1 MVVYRRIDF
10 AKRGWRS
17 RVAGVFAIVIGL
29 ALIVGIVVLSLS
41 IALILL
47 PLVVIAL
54 LIGRWRWRKLMA
66 QAEAEADLRSTR
78 RGAGPVI
85 DLDYDVVDN
94 QNDGGPEAHRR

>member
-17 RVAGVFAIVIGL
+17 RIAGVFAIVIGL
-29 ALIVGIVVLSLS
+29 GLVVGIIVLSLS
-41 IALILL
+41 IALVLL

-66 QAEAEADLRSTR
+66 QAEADLRSTR
-78 RGAGPVI
+78 RGEGPVI
-85 DLDYDVVDN
+85 DLDYDVVDD
-94 QNDGGPEAHRR
+94 QNDGGPETHRR